1 MTEVLKC
8 EFELMTECECE
19 LRPGRVLK
27 REFELRTDIFKCEF
41 ELMTEVLKCEFELM
55 TF

>member
-1 MTEVLKC
+1 MKC
-8 EFELMTECECE
+8 EFELMTEILKCECE

-41 ELMTEVLKCEFELM
+41 ELMTEEF
-55 TF
+55 